1 MAFPFLSKIPKPV
14 KEELVGLSVVKGDPA
29 SEIFTWGGSVILV
42 CVIEVVNLLE
52 CLA

>member
-14 KEELVGLSVVKGDPA
+14 REELAGLSVVKGDPA

-52 CLA
+52 WLA